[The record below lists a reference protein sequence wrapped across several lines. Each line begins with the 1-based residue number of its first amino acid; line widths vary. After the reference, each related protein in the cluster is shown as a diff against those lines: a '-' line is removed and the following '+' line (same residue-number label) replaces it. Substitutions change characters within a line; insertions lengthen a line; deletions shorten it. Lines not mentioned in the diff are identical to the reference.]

1 MPFAT
6 GLPRKIARRAL
17 FPNRPRR
24 PLRWLGDDASGTRGV
39 LNDAISLYFA
49 DATLASAFVARWCAG
64 SKSEAASDMFQVRE
78 DEPAPPVG
86 ACCTGHRDRPDATSG
101 TERARSGRASERCGS
116 EMTDARLDRQSPACD
131 LVGHRRF
138 AMQPGRCPAVGWAMA
153 GWFHFAADCL
163 ALLILAIAVAGLV
176 GIVVAALRGR

>member
-1 MPFAT
+1 
-6 GLPRKIARRAL
+6 
-17 FPNRPRR
+17 
-24 PLRWLGDDASGTRGV
+24 V